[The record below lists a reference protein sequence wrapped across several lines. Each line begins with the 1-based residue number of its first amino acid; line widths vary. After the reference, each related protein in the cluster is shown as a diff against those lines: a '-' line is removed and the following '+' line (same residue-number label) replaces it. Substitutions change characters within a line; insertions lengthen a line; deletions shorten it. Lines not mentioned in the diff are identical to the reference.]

1 MSGTFRKEIMSDLS
15 LENLMCHRD
24 NLEHVLDSLRE
35 GIIAHDMN
43 RRIFFFNQEAERITG
58 YSRQE
63 ILGKDCHEAFDHS
76 LCGGRCRF
84 CDEVPDLNETAEHS
98 LTITTQSGESR
109 RVEMTVTSMR
119 DDSGEF
125 VGVLAS
131 FRDVTDLFSL
141 KLQAGKLTSFG
152 NIIGQDHKMYKI
164 FKHIR
169 DVSSYDYP
177 VHISGETGTG
187 KELVANAI
195 HNESSRN
202 GEAFVPINCGA
213 LPEGLIESELFGHV
227 RGAFSGAIR
236 DKKGRF
242 ELADK
247 GTVFLDE
254 VAELSNNMQAKIL
267 RFLQDGQ
274 FERVGG
280 EQTVSVDVRIISAT
294 NKNLKE
300 AVKQGRFREDLYYRL
315 NVIPIHMPP
324 LRERKMD
331 IPLLVESFLQEA
343 SQRYKRDPVT
353 VSAPALS
360 LLLDYHWP
368 GNVRELQNAIQFAFV
383 KCSDDT
389 IQVEDLPIELRELEA
404 ACIRRGPSRKLNLEG
419 VRSALIRSGGNKAK
433 AAKILGV
440 GRATLYRFLAEHPE
454 LYEIAKLP
462 LKEV

>member
-1 MSGTFRKEIMSDLS
+1 VSRIYRKDIMSDLS
-15 LENLMCHRD
+15 LENLICHRD

-35 GIIAHDMN
+35 GIVAHDMN
-43 RRIFFFNQEAERITG
+43 RRIFFFNQEAERISG
-58 YSRQE
+58 YRRE
-63 ILGKDCHEAFDHS
+63 DVLGKDCHAAFDHPF
-76 LCGGRCRF
+76 CGGRCKF
-84 CDEVPDLNETAEHS
+84 CDHEPDLGEKAEHA
-98 LTITTQSGESR
+98 LTITTKSGESR

-119 DDSGEF
+119 DDGGEF

-164 FKHIR
+164 FKNIR
-169 DVSSYDYP
+169 DVSSYDYA

-195 HNESSRN
+195 HNESARN
-202 GEAFVPINCGA
+202 GAAFVPINCGA

-227 RGAFSGAIR
+227 KGAFSGAIR

-242 ELADK
+242 ELADG

-254 VAELSNNMQAKIL
+254 VAELSNNMQVKIL
-267 RFLQDGQ
+267 RCLQEGQ

-280 EQTVSVDVRIISAT
+280 ERTISVDVRVISAT

-324 LRERKMD
+324 LRERRMD
-331 IPLLVESFLQEA
+331 IPLLIEHFLQEA
-343 SQRYKRDPVT
+343 SERYRRDPLR

-360 LLLDYHWP
+360 LMLDYHWP

-383 KCSDDT
+383 KCGGGT
-389 IQVEDLPIELRELEA
+389 IEPEDLPIELRELENT
-404 ACIRRGPSRKLNLEG
+404 CIRRGPSRKLNLEG
-419 VRSALIRSGGNKAK
+419 VRSALIRTGGNKAK
-433 AAKILGV
+433 AAKLLGV
-440 GRATLYRFLAEHPE
+440 GRATLYRFLGDHPE
-454 LYEIAKLP
+454 LYQVDKL
-462 LKEV
+462 V

>member
-1 MSGTFRKEIMSDLS
+1 
-15 LENLMCHRD
+15 
-24 NLEHVLDSLRE
+24 
-35 GIIAHDMN
+35 
-43 RRIFFFNQEAERITG
+43 
-58 YSRQE
+58 
-63 ILGKDCHEAFDHS
+63 
-76 LCGGRCRF
+76 
-84 CDEVPDLNETAEHS
+84 
-98 LTITTQSGESR
+98 
-109 RVEMTVTSMR
+109 MTVTSMR

-125 VGVLAS
+125 VGGLAS

-195 HNESSRN
+195 HNESSRSSA
-202 GEAFVPINCGA
+202 AFVPINCGA

-227 RGAFSGAIR
+227 KGAFSGAIR

-242 ELADK
+242 ELADM

-267 RFLQDGQ
+267 RVLQEGQ

-280 EQTVSVDVRIISAT
+280 EHTVSVDVRIISAT

-324 LRERKMD
+324 LRERKTD
-331 IPLLVESFLQEA
+331 IPLLVESFLHEA

-383 KCSDDT
+383 KCGDDT

-404 ACIRRGPSRKLNLEG
+404 VCTRRGPSRKLNLDG

-433 AAKILGV
+433 AAKFLCV

-454 LYEIAKLP
+454 LHEIAKLP
-462 LKEV
+462 